1 MFYFMLIKN
10 PLYYL
15 PLERVQSFRKD
26 GINISILQALKG
38 SVNKKPSMKRVF
50 LERMILFSSGKFL
63 KSENSRHGNI
73 ILFTDLRNA

>member
-1 MFYFMLIKN
+1 MLIKN

-38 SVNKKPSMKRVF
+38 AVNKKPSIKRVF
-50 LERMILFSSGKFL
+50 LERMILFSSGYFF

>member
-38 SVNKKPSMKRVF
+38 AVNKKPSIKRVF
-50 LERMILFSSGKFL
+50 FEKNDIIYFL
-63 KSENSRHGNI
+63 LVS
-73 ILFTDLRNA
+73 

>member
-1 MFYFMLIKN
+1 MLIKN

-15 PLERVQSFRKD
+15 PLERVLSFRKD
-26 GINISILQALKG
+26 GINIYILQALKG
-38 SVNKKPSMKRVF
+38 SVNKKTLNEEGF